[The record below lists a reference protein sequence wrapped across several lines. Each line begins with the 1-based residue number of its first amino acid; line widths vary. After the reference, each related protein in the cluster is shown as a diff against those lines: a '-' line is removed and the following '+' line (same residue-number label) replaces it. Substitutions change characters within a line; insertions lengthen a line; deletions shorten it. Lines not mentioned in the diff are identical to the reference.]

1 MISDNLIAVAMSGGV
16 DSSAV
21 AGLLKRQG
29 ESIVGMTMQLWD
41 QRRFPELIPP
51 GMSSGR
57 CCSLDDVYDARGV
70 ASHIDIPFYVV
81 SHETEF
87 EREVVG
93 PFVRDY
99 LEGRTPVPCTL
110 CNNFIKF
117 DRFLQTARE
126 VGADR
131 IATGHYARID
141 RDPTSG
147 RYLLRKGVDE
157 SRDQSYFLFGLTQN
171 QLSCSS
177 FPLGNMTKAE
187 VRMLAMELKL
197 PVAQKQ
203 ESREI
208 CFVPNGDYAN
218 FVERYIEEK
227 GIKLT
232 PSEDELVS
240 EDGRVLGQH
249 QGIHHYTIGQRKG
262 LGVALGKPM
271 YVTRIESTSGQVIV
285 GEDSSLLQKSFQVRD
300 INWIAVPGLDE
311 PTRLEIKIRHQA
323 APAWAVVSPSKNRN
337 IAEVTFES
345 PQRAV
350 TPGQAAVFYQEDLV
364 VGGGWI
370 Q

>member
-1 MISDNLIAVAMSGGV
+1 MLSEGLTAVAMSGGV

-29 ESIVGMTMQLWD
+29 QSIVGMTMQLWD

-70 ASHIDIPFYVV
+70 ANQIGIPFYVV
-81 SHETEF
+81 SHEAEF
-87 EREVVG
+87 ETEVVA

-99 LEGRTPVPCTL
+99 LEGRTPIPCTL

-126 VGADR
+126 IGAER

-141 RDPTSG
+141 TDPVSG
-147 RYLLRKGVDE
+147 RYLLRRGVDE
-157 SRDQSYFLFGLTQN
+157 SRDQSYFLFGLTQE

-177 FPLGNMTKAE
+177 FPLGGMVKSE
-187 VRMLAMELKL
+187 VRALADELRL
-197 PVAQKQ
+197 PVAQKP

-208 CFVPNGDYAN
+208 CFVPNGDYAR
-218 FVERYIEEK
+218 FVERYV
-227 GIKLT
+227 
-232 PSEDELVS
+232 EDRGDDLVGTCGDLVS
-240 EDGRVLGQH
+240 EDGKILGRH
-249 QGIHHYTIGQRKG
+249 HGIHHYTIGQRKG
-262 LGVALGKPM
+262 LGVAFGQPM
-271 YVTRIESTSGQVIV
+271 YVTRIESASGQVFV
-285 GEDSSLLQKSFQVRD
+285 GKNSSVMQKSFNVRNT
-300 INWIAVPGLDE
+300 NWISVPRLDKV
-311 PTRLEIKIRHQA
+311 TRFETKIRHQS
-323 APAWAVVSPSKNRN
+323 PTAWAVVSPSTEQGVS
-337 IAEVTFES
+337 EVEFDL

-370 Q
+370 E

>member
-81 SHETEF
+81 SHEAEF
-87 EREVVG
+87 EREVVK

-110 CNNFIKF
+110 CNNSIKF

-126 VGADR
+126 VGANR

-171 QLSCSS
+171 QLSRSS
-177 FPLGNMTKAE
+177 FPLGDMTKAE
-187 VRMLAMELKL
+187 VRVLAEKLKL

-262 LGVALGKPM
+262 LGVAFGKPM
-271 YVTRIESTSGQVIV
+271 YVTRIESTSGQVVV
-285 GEDSSLLQKSFQVRD
+285 GEDSSLLKKSFHVRD
-300 INWIAVPGLDE
+300 TNWISVSGLDE
-311 PTRLEIKIRHQA
+311 PMRLEIKIRHQA
-323 APAWAVVSPSKNRN
+323 TSAWAVVAPAKKLNTV
-337 IAEVTFES
+337 EVTFDS

-350 TPGQAAVFYQEDLV
+350 TPGQAAVFYQEDIV

>member
-1 MISDNLIAVAMSGGV
+1 MLSSDLIAVAMSGGV
-16 DSSAV
+16 DSSVV

-29 ESIVGMTMQLWD
+29 ELIVGMTMQLWD

-51 GMSSGR
+51 GMHSGR

-99 LEGRTPVPCTL
+99 LKGRTPVPCTL

-126 VGADR
+126 IGANQ

-141 RDPTSG
+141 RDPASE
-147 RYLLRKGVDE
+147 RYLLRKGIDE

-171 QLSCSS
+171 QLSRSS
-177 FPLGNMTKAE
+177 FPLGNMTKTE
-187 VRMLAMELKL
+187 VRLLAAELQL
-197 PVAQKQ
+197 PVAQKP

-208 CFVPNGDYAN
+208 CFVPDGNYAN
-218 FVERYIEEK
+218 FVERYVEEK
-227 GIKLT
+227 GIELAPT
-232 PSEDELVS
+232 EDELVS
-240 EDGRVLGQH
+240 EDGRILGRH

-262 LGVALGKPM
+262 LGVAFGKPM
-271 YVTRIESTSGQVIV
+271 YVTKIESTSGQVVV
-285 GEDSSLLQKSFQVRD
+285 GENSSLLRKSFHVRGV
-300 INWIAVPGLDE
+300 NWIAVPRLDE
-311 PTRLEIKIRHQA
+311 SMRLEIKIRHQA
-323 APAWAVVSPSKNRN
+323 VPAGAVVLPSKESNT
-337 IAEVTFES
+337 AEVIFDS

-370 Q
+370 T

>member
-1 MISDNLIAVAMSGGV
+1 MLSNDLIAVAMSGGV

-51 GMSSGR
+51 GMHSGR

-99 LEGRTPVPCTL
+99 LKGRTPVPCTL

-126 VGADR
+126 IGANQ

-141 RDPTSG
+141 RDPASG

-171 QLSCSS
+171 QLSRSS

-187 VRMLAMELKL
+187 VRLLAAELQL
-197 PVAQKQ
+197 PVAQKP

-208 CFVPNGDYAN
+208 CFVPDGNYAK

-227 GIKLT
+227 GIERAPT
-232 PSEDELVS
+232 EDELVS
-240 EDGRVLGQH
+240 EDGKILGRH

-262 LGVALGKPM
+262 LGVAFGKPM
-271 YVTRIESTSGQVIV
+271 YVTKIESTSGQVVV
-285 GEDSSLLQKSFQVRD
+285 GENSSLLRKSFHVRGV
-300 INWIAVPGLDE
+300 NWIAVPRLDE
-311 PTRLEIKIRHQA
+311 PMRLEIKIRHQA
-323 APAWAVVSPSKNRN
+323 TPAGAVVLPSRESNTV
-337 IAEVTFES
+337 EVTFDS

-370 Q
+370 T